1 MTLRFASLSLF
12 VLLCAVSVCGAP
24 VCAQISLA
32 DRLEDLRRETAVLVA
47 LATHAEMSAY
57 DVTVEAADGV
67 VVLSGLVPTLGAR
80 DRVVSYVASLPDVRI
95 VRSTLRLEG
104 QPSEPLEDPVVL
116 RQGEGTEVA
125 QEQREELDAPDQE
138 PAEAG
143 PRYYTVRRGDTLYG
157 IARRHETTI
166 SAISRLNNLRS
177 TTLRVGQRLR
187 VK

>member
-1 MTLRFASLSLF
+1 MTLRLISLSLF
-12 VLLCAVSVCGAP
+12 VLLCAALVCAVP
-24 VCAQISLA
+24 VRAQISLA
-32 DRLEDLRRETAVLVA
+32 DRLEDLRRETAVRVA
-47 LATHAEMSAY
+47 LAAHAEMRAY
-57 DVTVEAADGV
+57 EVTVEAADGV